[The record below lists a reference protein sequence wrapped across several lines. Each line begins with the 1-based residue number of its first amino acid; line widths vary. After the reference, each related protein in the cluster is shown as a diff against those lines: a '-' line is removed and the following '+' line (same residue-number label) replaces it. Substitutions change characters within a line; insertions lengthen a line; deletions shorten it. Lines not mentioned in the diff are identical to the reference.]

1 MPILSSLPRCL
12 GLLLLLGALTLSVG
26 TGGEAAPTQ
35 GTLVIGSISR
45 SIKEEIETFRPL
57 ADYLRP
63 RLGAAG
69 IRDVKIAVVTNTS
82 EMARRLAS
90 GEVDVY
96 IDSPFIIAQMNRQV
110 GAKPLLRR
118 WKKGLAEYHSLFVAR
133 EDSGIRSLDDLRGKV
148 IAFDDPQSSSGHL
161 LPRAMLLEQ
170 GYRLVEVSDPAT
182 ASVPADAIGYV
193 FSMDDVNTMFWV
205 DHGKVAAGV
214 TSPDFLELYRK
225 KPNDKLVVI
234 ARSIDIPRQVVAH
247 RADLDRV
254 AVAELERVLM
264 AMDSSEEGREA
275 LKAFQK
281 TSRFDRF
288 PGGVDA
294 TFAPIHAML
303 DRLEAPRTN

>member
-1 MPILSSLPRCL
+1 MPRLPSRLVLFFCA
-12 GLLLLLGALTLSVG
+12 ALALDVASAA
-26 TGGEAAPTQ
+26 EAAPARD
-35 GTLVIGSISR
+35 TLVIGSVSR

-57 ADYLRP
+57 TDYLRP

-69 IRDVKIAVVTNTS
+69 IRDVRIAVVTS
-82 EMARRLAS
+82 AAEMSRRLAS

-96 IDSPFIIAQMNRQV
+96 IDSPFVIAQMSRQV

-118 WKKGLAEYHSLFVAR
+118 WKKGVAEYHTLFVVR

-161 LPRAMLLEQ
+161 LPRAMLLER
-170 GYRLVEVSDPAT
+170 GYRLVEVSDPSA
-182 ASVPADAIGYV
+182 AVPPDAIGYL

-225 KPNDKLVVI
+225 KPNDRIVVI

-247 RADLDRV
+247 RGDLDPAV
-254 AVAELERVLM
+254 VAELERVLL
-264 AMDSSEEGREA
+264 AMDTAEDGRAA
-275 LKAFQK
+275 LQAFQK
-281 TSRFDRF
+281 TTRFDRF
-288 PGGVDA
+288 PGGVEA
-294 TFAPIHAML
+294 SFAAIHAML
-303 DRLEAPRTN
+303 DRIEARPAY

>member
-1 MPILSSLPRCL
+1 MLTLPRRL
-12 GLLLLLGALTLSVG
+12 AALALGALALGVG
-26 TGGEAAPTQ
+26 IEGEAAPARD
-35 GTLVIGSISR
+35 TLVIGSISR

-69 IRDVKIAVVTNTS
+69 IRDVKIAVATNAR
-82 EMARRLAS
+82 EMTRRLAS
-90 GEVDVY
+90 GEVDLY
-96 IDSPFIIAQMNRQV
+96 IDSPFIVAQMNRQA
-110 GAKPLLRR
+110 GAQPFLRR
-118 WKKGLAEYHSLFVAR
+118 WKKGVAEYHTLFVTR

-161 LPRAMLLEQ
+161 LPRAMLLER
-170 GYRLVEVSDPAT
+170 GYRLVEVSDPA
-182 ASVPADAIGYV
+182 AAVPSDAIGFV
-193 FSMDDVNTMFWV
+193 FSMDDVNTMFWI
-205 DHGKVAAGV
+205 DQGKVAAGV
-214 TSPDFLELYRK
+214 TSPDFLELYRR

-247 RADLDRV
+247 RADLDPAV
-254 AVAELERVLM
+254 VAELERELM

-294 TFAPIHAML
+294 TFAAIHAML
-303 DRLEAPRTN
+303 DRLEATPTN

>member
-1 MPILSSLPRCL
+1 MPIVPRLPRCL
-12 GLLLLLGALTLSVG
+12 ALLLLGALAVSIG
-26 TGGEAAPTQ
+26 SRGEAAPT
-35 GTLVIGSISR
+35 GDTLVIGSISR

-69 IRDVKIAVVTNTS
+69 IGDVKIAVVTNTT
-82 EMARRLAS
+82 EMSRRLAS

-96 IDSPFIIAQMNRQV
+96 IDSPFVIAQMNRQV

-118 WKKGLAEYHSLFVAR
+118 WKKGLAEYHTLFVAR
-133 EDSGIRSLDDLRGKV
+133 EDSGIRSLDDLRGKI

-161 LPRAMLLEQ
+161 LPRSMLLEQ
-170 GYRLVEVSDPAT
+170 GYRLVEVSDPAA
-182 ASVPADAIGYV
+182 ASVPAHAIGYV

-205 DHGKVAAGV
+205 DRGKVAAGV

-225 KPNDKLVVI
+225 KRNDRLVVI

-247 RADLDRV
+247 RADLDPV

-264 AMDSSEEGREA
+264 AMDSSEDGREA

-303 DRLEAPRTN
+303 DRLEAPPTN